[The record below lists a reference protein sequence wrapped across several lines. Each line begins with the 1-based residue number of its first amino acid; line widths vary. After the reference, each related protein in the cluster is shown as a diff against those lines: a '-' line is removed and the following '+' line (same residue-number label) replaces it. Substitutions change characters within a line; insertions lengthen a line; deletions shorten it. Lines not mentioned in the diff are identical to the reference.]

1 MEEGEGITLPHL
13 PQRRAALTWCEH
25 ANGLTSTATPG
36 FHTHTYSTDK
46 DTHRARLTQKQDA
59 DNNKA
64 HQSASY

>member
-36 FHTHTYSTDK
+36 FHTYSTDK